1 MTITVN
7 DHVIDVPDFC
17 DTVAKLL
24 AHLKLK
30 ETLAIVEQNGH
41 ILSKKTY
48 ATQQLHQQD
57 TIEIVQ
63 FVGGG

>member
-7 DHVIDVPDFC
+7 GHNMDIPLSC
-17 DTVAKLL
+17 NTIAQLL